1 MEIIGL
7 TGGMAS
13 GKSECARYL
22 RSRGIKVLDADGISR
37 ELTRAGNIGARRL
50 MEELGPEFFI
60 NGELDRART
69 AQWAFSSPENTEKLN
84 AVLHP
89 LVLSRLNEDINR
101 LKAEGK
107 KAAVIDCPLLFESG
121 LDKACSQIWLVTAD
135 YETRLRR
142 AQERSGLSR
151 AQANARMERQL
162 SDGERAARSNIIIEN
177 NGSLAELEEKLR
189 PLADGL
195 LG

>member
-37 ELTRAGNIGARRL
+37 ELTRAGNIGARHL

-101 LKAEGK
+101 LKAEGE